1 MGQYKMKHTQQH
13 LENSDHK
20 EFYEQEISKLTDK
33 QKEEFESLVIRLEN
47 AGAKNPLSW
56 ASSEVSEKIPQFG
69 RFLVLK
75 SLFDIAKS
83 IEDNILIAEDFD
95 EEIEDKFEEIKEKV
109 GQKELFDFLKSYSK
123 GMIYNV
129 IEILD
134 EGNQEVD
141 RDKISWILMKTDDNF
156 EPNGQ
161 IIQGLH
167 EDFLEFE
174 DEIK

>member
-1 MGQYKMKHTQQH
+1 MKHTQKH
-13 LENSDHK
+13 LENSEYK
-20 EFYEQEISKLTDK
+20 EFYEKKISELTDQ

-83 IEDNILIAEDFD
+83 TEDNLSKAGDFD
-95 EEIEDKFEEIKEKV
+95 EEIEDKFEEIKEKI
-109 GQKELFDFLKSYSK
+109 GEEKLFDFVKSYSK
-123 GMIYNV
+123 GIIYNI
-129 IEILD
+129 IELLD
-134 EGNQEVD
+134 EGNRETD
-141 RDKISWILMKTDDNF
+141 RDKISWTLMKTDENF
-156 EPNGQ
+156 EPTGQ

>member
-1 MGQYKMKHTQQH
+1 MKHTEKH
-13 LENSDHK
+13 LENSAEK
-20 EFYEQEISKLTDK
+20 EYYEKQISKLTDN

-56 ASSEVSEKIPQFG
+56 ANSEVSEKIPQFG

-83 IEDNILIAEDFD
+83 TEDNISMAGDFD
-95 EEIEDKFEEIKEKV
+95 EDIEDKFEEIKGQV
-109 GQKELFDFLKSYSK
+109 GQEKLFDFLKSYSK
-123 GMIYNV
+123 GMIYNL
-129 IEILD
+129 IELLD
-134 EGNQEVD
+134 EGNREVD
-141 RDKISWILMKTDDNF
+141 RDKVSWTLMKTDDNF
-156 EPNGQ
+156 EPTGQ